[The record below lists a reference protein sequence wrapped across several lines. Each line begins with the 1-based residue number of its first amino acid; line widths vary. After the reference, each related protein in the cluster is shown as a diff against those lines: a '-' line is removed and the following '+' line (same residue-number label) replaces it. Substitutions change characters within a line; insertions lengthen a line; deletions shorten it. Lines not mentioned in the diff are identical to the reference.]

1 MEPAYLVGDQPVMV
15 RLQFDPSATGKVVA
29 VTAAN
34 RAAVVSEAI
43 LRVRPTGECVVSL
56 QLDPGAPRGHV
67 TFLCEGVY
75 TTLPLV
81 RSTLSWV
88 AAKEIADG
96 GGR

>member
-1 MEPAYLVGDQPVMV
+1 MV
-15 RLQFDPSATGKVVA
+15 RLQFDPSARGKVVA

-34 RAAVVSEAI
+34 RTAVVSEAV

-56 QLDPGAPRGHV
+56 QLDQDAPRGHV
-67 TFLCEGVY
+67 TFMCEGIY

-81 RSTLSWV
+81 RATLRLV

-96 GGR
+96 DGR